1 MTTEEAIATEL
12 QPTGGPVYVRVA
24 DAIQS
29 AVLGGRLQPGDRLP
43 AQRSLAARLS
53 VDFTTIT
60 RAYGLARERGLLEG
74 EVGRGTF
81 IRSTAGEEIR
91 SVVDL
96 SMNLPP
102 QPFGM
107 SLAAAL
113 DEEMSRILK
122 RSDLAAVM
130 AYRAPTG
137 AAPERAAGARWLA
150 PVLGDVDAARVV
162 VTAGAQA
169 GLNAVMQLR
178 LRPGDGLV
186 IDPLTYPG
194 LIAAARQRGL
204 KLITAEADGEGMSPD
219 ALEAVC
225 RGGAA
230 RGLYL
235 VPTLYN
241 PTAGTL
247 GEQRRRELAAVAR
260 KYDLTIIE
268 DDAYGRL
275 PDTPT
280 PALAVFALERT
291 FHVATLS
298 KSLSPGLRTAF
309 VVAPDEA
316 AAHAVAN
323 AAHAQAMMPAPL
335 MSAVFAGWMQ
345 TGAAEALLA
354 GVRTEAAA
362 RRVIA
367 AEVLPAAQGGENSLH
382 VWLDLPARLDRLA
395 LAALARERG
404 LGVATSDLF
413 AAGTPPNGLRLSLG
427 APGTRA
433 SLTRGLKALAELT
446 A

>member
-1 MTTEEAIATEL
+1 MTTEEAIAAEL

-102 QPFGM
+102 QPFGV

-137 AAPERAAGARWLA
+137 AAPERAAGARWLK
-150 PVLGDVDAARVV
+150 PILGDVDAARVV

-186 IDPLTYPG
+186 IDALTYPG

-204 KLITAEADGEGMSPD
+204 KLITAEADDEGMSPD

-225 RGGAA
+225 RGEAA

-247 GEQRRRELAAVAR
+247 GEARRRELAAVAR
-260 KYDLTIIE
+260 RHDLTIIE

-280 PALAVFALERT
+280 PALAVFAPERT

-316 AAHAVAN
+316 AARAVAD

-345 TGAAEALLA
+345 NGAAEALLA

-362 RRVIA
+362 RRAIA
-367 AEVLPAAQGGENSLH
+367 AEVLPAAKGGKNSLH
-382 VWLDLPARLDRLA
+382 VWLDLPERLDRLA
-395 LAALARERG
+395 LADLARERG

-413 AAGTPPNGLRLSLG
+413 AAGARPNGLRLSLG

>member
-1 MTTEEAIATEL
+1 MTTEDAIAAEVGTRE
-12 QPTGGPVYVRVA
+12 GPVYVRIA
-24 DAIQS
+24 DAIQA
-29 AVLGGRLQPGDRLP
+29 AVLSGGIQPGDRLP
-43 AQRSLAARLS
+43 AQRSLAARLA

-96 SMNLPP
+96 SMNVPP
-102 QPFGM
+102 QPFGI

-113 DEEMSRILK
+113 DEELSRILK

-130 AYRAPTG
+130 AYRAATG
-137 AAPERAAGARWLA
+137 AAPERAAGARWLRL
-150 PVLGDVDAARVV
+150 VLGEVDPGRVV

-169 GLNAVMQLR
+169 GLNAVMQVR
-178 LRPGDGLV
+178 LKAADSLV
-186 IDPLTYPG
+186 VDALTYPG
-194 LIAAARQRGL
+194 LISAARQRGL
-204 KLITAEADGEGMSPD
+204 RLIPVEADEEGMSPD
-219 ALEAVC
+219 ALEAAC
-225 RGGAA
+225 RDGAKA
-230 RGLYL
+230 LYI

-241 PTAGTL
+241 PSAGTL
-247 GEQRRRELAAVAR
+247 SETRRRRLAEIAR
-260 KYDLTIIE
+260 KHDLVILE

-275 PDTPT
+275 PDESM
-280 PALAVFALERT
+280 PALAAFAPERT

-316 AAHAVAN
+316 AARETAD

-335 MSAVFAGWMQ
+335 MSAVFAGWVQ
-345 TGAAEALLA
+345 SGTAEALLA

-362 RRVIA
+362 RRAIA
-367 AEVLPAAQGGENSLH
+367 AEVLPAARGGANSLH

-395 LAALARERG
+395 LAEQARERG

-413 AAGTPPNGLRLSLG
+413 SAGPPPNGLRLSLG

>member
-1 MTTEEAIATEL
+1 MTTEDAIASQL
-12 QPTGGPVYVRVA
+12 QPQGGPVFVRVA
-24 DAIQS
+24 DAIQG
-29 AVLGGRLQPGDRLP
+29 AVLSGRLQPGDRLP
-43 AQRSLAARLS
+43 AQRSLATRLA

-102 QPFGM
+102 QPFGV

-113 DEEMSRILK
+113 DEELSRILK

-130 AYRAPTG
+130 AYRAPMG
-137 AAPERAAGARWLA
+137 AAPERAAGAGWLR
-150 PVLGDVDAARVV
+150 PVLGEVDPARVV

-169 GLNAVMQLR
+169 GLNAVMQVR
-178 LRPGDGLV
+178 LKAGDGLV
-186 IDPLTYPG
+186 VDALTYPG
-194 LIAAARQRGL
+194 LISAARQRGL
-204 KLITAEADGEGMSPD
+204 RQIPVEADEEGMSPD
-219 ALEAVC
+219 ALEAAC
-225 RGGAA
+225 RTGARA
-230 RGLYL
+230 LYL

-241 PTAGTL
+241 PSAGTL
-247 GEQRRRELAAVAR
+247 SEARRRRLAEIAR
-260 KYDLTIIE
+260 KHDLVILE

-275 PDTPT
+275 PDEPT
-280 PALAVFALERT
+280 PAVATFAPERT

-309 VVAPDEA
+309 VVAPDDA
-316 AAHAVAN
+316 AARAVAD

-345 TGAAEALLA
+345 SGTAEALLA
-354 GVRTEAAA
+354 GVQTEAAA
-362 RRVIA
+362 RRAIA
-367 AEVLPAAQGGENSLH
+367 AEVLPAARGGANSLH

-395 LAALARERG
+395 LAEQARERG

-413 AAGTPPNGLRLSLG
+413 SAGAPPNGLRLSLG